1 MGVSRW
7 VGAHEKLMV
16 ILILIQERGSDS
28 KVKVGCRF
36 IVLLIPCSTSQIADF
51 FNKVLRIQRPC
62 HSSGVEYVLLFP
74 IILLHPCHILFDIS
88 CTTIA
93 LFFWWLG
100 GVGIV
105 CGSGLWNTVR
115 G

>member
-1 MGVSRW
+1 MRSLWSFSFSFRDE
-7 VGAHEKLMV
+7 ARTPRSKLDV
-16 ILILIQERGSDS
+16 ALY
-28 KVKVGCRF
+28 V
-36 IVLLIPCSTSQIADF
+36 VLLIPCSTSQIADF